1 MVCDVGGG
9 VACDV
14 GGGVVCDVGGGVVCE
29 EVVDTG
35 VCVYG
40 C

>member
-1 MVCDVGGG
+1 MMWEVLV
-9 VACDV
+9 VYDV
-14 GGGVVCDVGGGVVCE
+14 GGGVVCGVGGGVVCE